1 LLRKSNDLLFAEAM
15 DVPKT
20 SVEYV
25 GIAMQRFG
33 LADYLV
39 FVSMLLVCA
48 IIGVYY
54 GFFAGK
60 VSEADY
66 LVGGRNMQTFPVA
79 MSLIAR
85 YVCVIYCLI

>member
-1 LLRKSNDLLFAEAM
+1 M

-25 GIAMQRFG
+25 GISMRRFG
-33 LADYLV
+33 LADYFV

-48 IIGVYY
+48 MIGVYY
-54 GFFAGK
+54 GFCAGK

-66 LVGGRNMQTFPVA
+66 LMGGRNMQTFPVA

-85 YVCVIYCLI
+85 